1 VFLRKLV
8 RKKLN
13 AIEGDDVDVDA
24 VKTFS
29 AAKMYSLC
37 KSCQFQVSILQA
49 VERGHV
55 GTIVC
60 YA

>member
-1 VFLRKLV
+1 M